1 MHSHE
6 KLMDSIKAG
15 PSLKPDHMHEKILS
29 TCRKIKLNLPRLK
42 IIKIFQNYMCFNSS
56 LVSFQVDDEEAGV
69 IVEIPGDPLCPVK
82 TLKFY
87 LSRLNPA
94 CRALFQRPK
103 EHIYDQDTCWYVNSP
118 VGKNMLATMMST
130 ISKCARL
137 SRIYTNVRIRATT
150 YSPADGK
157 GCIPCTNVAEPLKYP
172 DNQESKSFE
181 KRLEIAPKPI
191 QTNQNSHIIK
201 QLNAPIVQACLSV
214 AVSKSLSTVSNAAS
228 PIINRVFPLTIPAN
242 LKSELLN
249 GQALSLK
256 KEEVC

>member
-1 MHSHE
+1 M
-6 KLMDSIKAG
+6 
-15 PSLKPDHMHEKILS
+15 
-29 TCRKIKLNLPRLK
+29 
-42 IIKIFQNYMCFNSS
+42 
-56 LVSFQVDDEEAGV
+56 

-172 DNQESKSFE
+172 DNQEPKNFE
-181 KRLEIAPKPI
+181 KRLEIAPKPV
-191 QTNQNSHIIK
+191 QTTALNSHIIK

-214 AVSKSLSTVSNAAS
+214 AVSKPLSTVSNVVS
-228 PIINRVFPLTIPAN
+228 PIINRVFPLTIPAT
-242 LKSELLN
+242 LKNELLN
-249 GQALSLK
+249 GQAISLK
-256 KEEVC
+256 KEEVIILVLILDISFSSNIILL

>member
-1 MHSHE
+1 M
-6 KLMDSIKAG
+6 
-15 PSLKPDHMHEKILS
+15 
-29 TCRKIKLNLPRLK
+29 
-42 IIKIFQNYMCFNSS
+42 
-56 LVSFQVDDEEAGV
+56 
-69 IVEIPGDPLCPVK
+69 K

-157 GCIPCTNVAEPLKYP
+157 GCIPCTNVAEPSKYP
-172 DNQESKSFE
+172 DHQEPKNFE
-181 KRLEIAPKPI
+181 RKRIEIAPKPV
-191 QTNQNSHIIK
+191 QTTQNSHIIK

-214 AVSKSLSTVSNAAS
+214 AVSKPLSTVSNVVS
-228 PIINRVFPLTIPAN
+228 PIINRVFPLALPDN
-242 LKSELLN
+242 LKNELLN
-249 GQALSLK
+249 GQAISIK
-256 KEEVC
+256 KEEVCAFFLLSFPIVLIVYVFF

>member
-1 MHSHE
+1 MQ
-6 KLMDSIKAG
+6 A
-15 PSLKPDHMHEKILS
+15 
-29 TCRKIKLNLPRLK
+29 
-42 IIKIFQNYMCFNSS
+42 
-56 LVSFQVDDEEAGV
+56 DDEEAGV

-157 GCIPCTNVAEPLKYP
+157 GCIPCTNVAEPSKYP
-172 DNQESKSFE
+172 EE
-181 KRLEIAPKPI
+181 PKRIAPKPI
-191 QTNQNSHIIK
+191 QPTQNSHIIK
-201 QLNAPIVQACLSV
+201 QLNAPIVQAACLSV
-214 AVSKSLSTVSNAAS
+214 SVSKPLSTVSNVS
-228 PIINRVFPLTIPAN
+228 PIINRVFPLALPGNIKN
-242 LKSELLN
+242 ELLN
-249 GQALSLK
+249 GQDISLK
-256 KEEVC
+256 KEEVCI

>member
-1 MHSHE
+1 M
-6 KLMDSIKAG
+6 
-15 PSLKPDHMHEKILS
+15 
-29 TCRKIKLNLPRLK
+29 
-42 IIKIFQNYMCFNSS
+42 
-56 LVSFQVDDEEAGV
+56 
-69 IVEIPGDPLCPVK
+69 CPVK

-157 GCIPCTNVAEPLKYP
+157 GCIPCTNVAEPSKFS
-172 DNQESKSFE
+172 DNQEPKNFE
-181 KRLEIAPKPI
+181 KRLDIAPKP
-191 QTNQNSHIIK
+191 TQNSHIIK

-214 AVSKSLSTVSNAAS
+214 AVSKPLSTVSNVS

-242 LKSELLN
+242 LKNELLN
-249 GQALSLK
+249 GQAISIK
-256 KEEVC
+256 KEEVCIVILLFFCYDCNLHVMILFLQYCLNFYL

>member
-1 MHSHE
+1 M
-6 KLMDSIKAG
+6 
-15 PSLKPDHMHEKILS
+15 
-29 TCRKIKLNLPRLK
+29 
-42 IIKIFQNYMCFNSS
+42 
-56 LVSFQVDDEEAGV
+56 

-87 LSRLNPA
+87 LGRLNPA

-157 GCIPCTNVAEPLKYP
+157 GCIPCTNVAEPSKLP
-172 DNQESKSFE
+172 DNSHEPKNFT

-191 QTNQNSHIIK
+191 QTTQNSHIIK

-214 AVSKSLSTVSNAAS
+214 AVSKPLSTVSNVVS

-242 LKSELLN
+242 LKNELLN
-249 GQALSLK
+249 GQTITIK
-256 KEEVC
+256 KEEVCYFLFYINNIKIFKCDIFYLIC